1 MSDLLPPMPCNG
13 ILALASAPLSPH
25 EFALQCNSVMDVHNL
40 GDNFLPFEYHLYTD
54 IYIKLVSQA
63 RNLSEGK
70 YLLQEGWGC
79 CSVLIGATKNIRTCC
94 LQDFVQFCP
103 KVVPNVYTIYVN
115 YGNNMEY
122 LGQESIVTVIIT
134 ELNRMGLQINQTA
147 VSECPKDALLGY
159 LQTNQVNVLVL
170 LDEFEHIYR
179 RQDGTSMCTLHA
191 LAALG
196 RQHTGRISVVV
207 TGSSTVIEALLTCS
221 TDPAI
226 RCEFPLLGGGAP
238 TLDFT
243 AMLCRSAAGAAE
255 PLASRTDTAES
266 CVAAHTQG
274 CFASLI
280 AFVCCCCSGR
290 NT

>member
-1 MSDLLPPMPCNG
+1 M
-13 ILALASAPLSPH
+13 
-25 EFALQCNSVMDVHNL
+25 
-40 GDNFLPFEYHLYTD
+40 
-54 IYIKLVSQA
+54 
-63 RNLSEGK
+63 
-70 YLLQEGWGC
+70 
-79 CSVLIGATKNIRTCC
+79 LIGATKNIRTCC

-122 LGQESIVTVIIT
+122 LGQESIVIVIVIIT
-134 ELNRMGLQINQTA
+134 ELNRMGLQIDQTA
-147 VSECPKDALLGY
+147 VSECPKYALLGY

-170 LDEFEHIYR
+170 MDEFEHIYR
-179 RQDGTSMCTLHA
+179 RQDGTSMCTLHDA

-196 RQHTGRISVVV
+196 GQHTDRISVVV

-266 CVAAHTQG
+266 CVAAHTPG

-290 NT
+290 NTWT